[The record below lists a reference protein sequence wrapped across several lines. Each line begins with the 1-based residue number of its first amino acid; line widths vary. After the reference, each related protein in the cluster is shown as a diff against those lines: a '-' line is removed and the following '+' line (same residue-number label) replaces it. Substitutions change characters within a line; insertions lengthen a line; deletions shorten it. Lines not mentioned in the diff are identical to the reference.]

1 MRQHLFT
8 NLCAL
13 RAQNDLGWPIGH
25 FRSIK
30 GQKGH
35 AFQEKWWPKGHHFSC
50 QSWPFWSLMD
60 LKWPIGQLNYIC
72 ATYRSHKTSKQK
84 HKSILTYS
92 WWHPMS
98 SYHDMTWHFELCCVC
113 QYIYVCGLMT
123 ATLYTCRS
131 CSTLWPRHIIATVS
145 QGSGHR
151 GISHLLLLWQ
161 AGDHLNRGAT
171 ATITTL
177 TKHITLY

>member
-1 MRQHLFT
+1 MRPKGRT
-8 NLCAL
+8 NG
-13 RAQNDLGWPIGH
+13 LGWPIGH

-30 GQKGH
+30 DQKGH

-131 CSTLWPRHIIATVS
+131 CSTLWPRHIIVTVS

-177 TKHITLY
+177 TKHITLYYISWKHT